1 MQAFPHNYRVEATTS
16 QEGAVTLTSAG
27 LEALESW
34 PPAEFGGPGDAWSPE
49 TLLVAA
55 IVDCFLLSF
64 RAIARA
70 GGLAWTNV
78 SCSIDA
84 KLDRVD
90 GVTRFT
96 HYTLNA
102 ELHISASTDEEAA
115 QKALHRAKKT
125 CLISNSLSAEGEL
138 NAVVYKDDRPPTE

>member
-1 MQAFPHNYRVEATTS
+1 MQAFPHNYRVEGTTAH
-16 QEGAVTLTSAG
+16 QGAVTLTSAG

-55 IVDCFLLSF
+55 IADCFLLSF

-70 GGLAWTNV
+70 GGLVWTSV
-78 SCSIDA
+78 RCSVDA

-102 ELHISASTDEEAA
+102 ELHVPTDTDEEAA
-115 QKALHRAKKT
+115 RKALHKAKKT

-138 NAVVYKDDRPPTE
+138 NAIVHKGS

>member
-1 MQAFPHNYRVEATTS
+1 MQTLPHNYRVEATTS
-16 QEGAVTLTSAG
+16 HEGAVTLTSAG

-49 TLLVAA
+49 TLLVGA
-55 IVDCFLLSF
+55 IVDCFVLSF

-70 GGLAWTNV
+70 GGLAWTSI

-102 ELHISASTDEEAA
+102 ELQVPTGTDEEVA
-115 QKALHRAKKT
+115 QKALQKAKKI
-125 CLISNSLSAEGEL
+125 CLVSNSLTAEGEL
-138 NAVVYKDDRPPTE
+138 NAVVRKEA

>member
-1 MQAFPHNYRVEATTS
+1 MQAFPHIYRVAGTTAH
-16 QEGAVTLTSAG
+16 EGAVTLTSPG
-27 LEALESW
+27 LEALKSW

-49 TLLVAA
+49 TLLVGA
-55 IVDCFLLSF
+55 IADCFLLSF

-70 GGLAWTNV
+70 GGLAWTSV
-78 SCSIDA
+78 SCSVDA
-84 KLDRVD
+84 TLDRID

-102 ELHISASTDEEAA
+102 DLHVPASTDEEAA
-115 QKALHRAKKT
+115 EKALHKAKKT

-138 NAVVYKDDRPPTE
+138 KAVVHKDA

>member
-1 MQAFPHNYRVEATTS
+1 MQAFPHVYRVEGSAAP
-16 QEGAVTLTSAG
+16 EGTVTLASAG
-27 LEALESW
+27 LQALESL
-34 PPAEFGGPGDAWSPE
+34 PPIEFGGPGDAWSPE

-55 IVDCFLLSF
+55 IADCFLLSF

-70 GGLAWTNV
+70 GGLAW
-78 SCSIDA
+78 SRARCSVDA

-102 ELHISASTDEEAA
+102 ELHVPAGTDVEAA
-115 QKALHRAKKT
+115 RKALHRAKKT
-125 CLISNSLSAEGEL
+125 CLISNSLSAEGEI
-138 NAVVYKDDRPPTE
+138 NAVVHEEA